1 VHGYDALARF
11 IYLKI
16 VAICYSAFVIIWLC
30 NDRLLMHSLINVSNL
45 DADLES
51 TLQSL
56 TWALILLLFD
66 WLLDLQMFFSP

>member
-56 TWALILLLFD
+56 T
-66 WLLDLQMFFSP
+66 